1 MRLPAWAALLLLAA
15 CVDRAP
21 LIPADQDTPVHQA
34 CRAEARRAPGLAALN
49 AQRNPNFID
58 NEERIEAEA
67 RSIRNRAYRECLRQR
82 GLATPGGVEAA
93 RPR

>member
-1 MRLPAWAALLLLAA
+1 MRPPLWAALLLLAA

-21 LIPADQDTPVHQA
+21 PIPADQDTPVHQA
-34 CRAEARRAPGLAALN
+34 CRAEASRAPGLAALN

-67 RSIRNRAYRECLRQR
+67 RAVRNRAYRDCLRR
-82 GLATPGGVEAA
+82 HGLATPGGVEAA